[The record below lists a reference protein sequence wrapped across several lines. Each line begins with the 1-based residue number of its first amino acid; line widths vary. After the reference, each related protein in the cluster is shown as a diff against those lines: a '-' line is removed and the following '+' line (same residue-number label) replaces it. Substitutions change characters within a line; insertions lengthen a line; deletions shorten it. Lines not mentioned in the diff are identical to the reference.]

1 LSFGGFNQTAPT
13 GAPIFGNQGTAAAGA
28 VQGQAGN
35 PAPNG
40 GATFFSTS
48 IESIYAAMCRG
59 EVPANLSVG
68 ASGLGGVAGSPNAN
82 ISLLQAI
89 SQGVPQNG
97 TNGLGVSSGPKPG
110 EGNAS
115 AGLNGTAFGG
125 SQIVDAKAMANV
137 PTLSSPNAYLG
148 N

>member
-1 LSFGGFNQTAPT
+1 LSFGGINQTAPT

-28 VQGQAGN
+28 VQGQAGA
-35 PAPNG
+35 PAN
-40 GATFFSTS
+40 GATPFFSTS
-48 IESIYAAMCRG
+48 FESIYAAMCRG

-68 ASGLGGVAGSPNAN
+68 ASGLGGVAGSPNTN
-82 ISLLQAI
+82 ISLLQAM